1 MHPTTPPTSSKAPVA
16 KQPESPKAPAGKP
29 IPKTEAG
36 KPVSAAP
43 APDPKA
49 RRDEAKPS
57 HIAGQEKHPAAQQAV
72 VQKNDAMSG
81 LPGVSA
87 TGAQKV
93 DTQTMSDQPSAKL
106 PKT

>member
-1 MHPTTPPTSSKAPVA
+1 MHPTNPSTSSKSPVA

-29 IPKTEAG
+29 MPKTEAG
-36 KPVSAAP
+36 KPVSV
-43 APDPKA
+43 
-49 RRDEAKPS
+49 
-57 HIAGQEKHPAAQQAV
+57 AAQQAV

-93 DTQTMSDQPSAKL
+93 DTQTMSDQPGAKL